1 MYEEVEAE
9 EIRLVFSTQMEE
21 TSASSKFDSGVSLD
35 LNTSATSSSA
45 TPSSVFSKTDISDER
60 IEHFE
65 SQLIEG
71 PANVESI
78 ECRENVSGGSQY
90 IKECETETVKTDVN
104 LVVVDEVEKV
114 IGGIHVI
121 REFQTQTVKSDVNLV
136 AIDEQEKVISGMQK
150 MEEVNDEVDDTSAD

>member
-9 EIRLVFSTQMEE
+9 EIRPVFSTQMEE

-121 REFQTQTVKSDVNLV
+121 QEFQTQTVKSDVNLV
-136 AIDEQEKVISGMQK
+136 AID
-150 MEEVNDEVDDTSAD
+150 